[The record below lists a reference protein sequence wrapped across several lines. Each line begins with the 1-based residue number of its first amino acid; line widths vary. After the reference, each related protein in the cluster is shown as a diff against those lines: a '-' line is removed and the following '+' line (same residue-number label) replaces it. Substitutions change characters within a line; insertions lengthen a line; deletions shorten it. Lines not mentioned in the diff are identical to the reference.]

1 MKLTETRK
9 AFLEAAIE
17 KYGSETVIK
26 RSDIESLVESNE
38 FGFPYWFT
46 WIAAGGIWDKDL
58 KRGEYR
64 LPETSTPKS
73 FPREKFEDFETG
85 DPIGG
90 SALTPNVTVKTVSTE
105 ISTSNEEAVE
115 ESIVAYHNPTENLVP
130 SKDPLYVP
138 FGHFNDIYSIIKSG
152 MYYPAFITGLSG
164 NGKTFMVE
172 QACAKAKRE
181 FFRVNITVETDEDD
195 LLGHYAL
202 IDGNTVWQDGP
213 VVKAMERG
221 AILLLDEIDLA
232 SSKIMCLQPVL
243 EGKGVFL
250 KKVNRFVSPS
260 KGFNVLATANTK
272 GKGSEDGRFIG
283 TNILN
288 EAFLERFPI
297 TVEQEYP
304 TVSVERK
311 ILDKVFVSLDVD
323 CGDFSERLVTWADI
337 IRKTFF
343 EGGIDE
349 IIATRRL
356 VHIANAFAIFGDRK
370 KAIEMCIARFDEDT
384 KTSFIDLYSKV
395 DAEVSE
401 AMAKE
406 AAGEGNL
413 MTPDTSLEDKTS
425 DSEDLTPF

>member
-1 MKLTETRK
+1 MSLSPAKQKFVDL
-9 AFLEAAIE
+9 AAA
-17 KYGSETVIK
+17 KYGEGATLAM
-26 RSDIESLVESNE
+26 SDVTSIREEHGLGWPSWFVRPPYRVGRGLFKLPVEGESITPIISKPIVRES
-38 FGFPYWFT
+38 
-46 WIAAGGIWDKDL
+46 
-58 KRGEYR
+58 
-64 LPETSTPKS
+64 
-73 FPREKFEDFETG
+73 
-85 DPIGG
+85 
-90 SALTPNVTVKTVSTE
+90 V
-105 ISTSNEEAVE
+105 VE
-115 ESIVAYHNPTENLVP
+115 ETQAVMAYHNPTESLVP

-138 FGHFNDIYSIIKSG
+138 FGHFNDIYSIVKSG
-152 MYYPAFITGLSG
+152 LYYPAFVTGLSG
-164 NGKTFMVE
+164 NGKTFMIE

-221 AILLLDEIDLA
+221 AVLLLDEIDLA

-243 EGKGVFL
+243 EGNGVFL

-260 KGFNVLATANTK
+260 KGFTVLATANTK

-304 TVSVERK
+304 AMSVERK
-311 ILDKVFVSLDVD
+311 ILDKVFASLDVD
-323 CGDFSERLVTWADI
+323 AGDFSERLVTWADI
-337 IRKTFF
+337 IRKTFY

-356 VHIANAFAIFGDRK
+356 VHIANAYAIFGDRK
-370 KAIEMCIARFDEDT
+370 KAIELCIARFDEDT
-384 KTSFIDLYSKV
+384 KTSFLDLYTKV
-395 DAEVSE
+395 DEQVSNKTE
-401 AMAKE
+401 DE
-406 AAGEGNL
+406 L
-413 MTPDTSLEDKTS
+413 MPGDNKGTDES
-425 DSEDLTPF
+425 DDSDLTPF

>member
-1 MKLTETRK
+1 MNLSPAKKRFVDLASAKYGKGAVMTRNEVK
-9 AFLEAAIE
+9 AFVKEADLGWVSWFVRAPYRVGTGKFKLPVNGDMIAPV
-17 KYGSETVIK
+17 KPKKLKVPVMKNSEV
-26 RSDIESLVESNE
+26 
-38 FGFPYWFT
+38 G
-46 WIAAGGIWDKDL
+46 
-58 KRGEYR
+58 
-64 LPETSTPKS
+64 
-73 FPREKFEDFETG
+73 
-85 DPIGG
+85 
-90 SALTPNVTVKTVSTE
+90 
-105 ISTSNEEAVE
+105 E
-115 ESIVAYHNPTENLVP
+115 ESVVAYHNPTENLVP
-130 SKDPLYVP
+130 DKDPLYVP
-138 FGHFNDIYSIIKSG
+138 FGNFNDVYTIIKSG
-152 MYYPAFITGLSG
+152 RYYPAFITGLSG

-181 FFRVNITVETDEDD
+181 YFRVNITVETDEDD

-260 KGFNVLATANTK
+260 VGFNVLATANTK

-304 TVSVERK
+304 SMSVERK
-311 ILDKVFVSLDVD
+311 ILDKVFASLDITEY
-323 CGDFSERLVTWADI
+323 GDFSEKLVTWADI
-337 IRKTFF
+337 IRKTFY

-356 VHIANAFAIFGDRK
+356 VHIVNAYAIFGDRK
-370 KAIEMCIARFDEDT
+370 KAIEMCIARFDDDT
-384 KTSFIDLYSKV
+384 KTSFLDLYSKC
-395 DAEVSE
+395 
-401 AMAKE
+401 
-406 AAGEGNL
+406 
-413 MTPDTSLEDKTS
+413 
-425 DSEDLTPF
+425 DSEVVVTEESTETVEETSTEETEDNLNPF

>member
-1 MKLTETRK
+1 MSLSPAKKRFVDLASAKYGEGAVMTRDEVK
-9 AFLEAAIE
+9 AFVKEADLGWVSWFVRAPYRVGTGKFKLPVNGETITPV
-17 KYGSETVIK
+17 KPKKMKVPVMKKSE
-26 RSDIESLVESNE
+26 
-38 FGFPYWFT
+38 
-46 WIAAGGIWDKDL
+46 
-58 KRGEYR
+58 
-64 LPETSTPKS
+64 
-73 FPREKFEDFETG
+73 
-85 DPIGG
+85 IG
-90 SALTPNVTVKTVSTE
+90 
-105 ISTSNEEAVE
+105 E
-115 ESIVAYHNPTENLVP
+115 ESVVAYHNPTENLVP
-130 SKDPLYVP
+130 EKDPLYVP
-138 FGHFNDIYSIIKSG
+138 FGNFNDVYSIIKSG
-152 MYYPAFITGLSG
+152 RYYPAFITGLSG

-260 KGFNVLATANTK
+260 VGFNVLATANTK

-297 TVEQEYP
+297 TVEQDYP
-304 TVSVERK
+304 SMAIERK
-311 ILDKVFVSLDVD
+311 ILDKVFTSLDISD
-323 CGDFSERLVTWADI
+323 FGDFPEKLVTWADI
-337 IRKTFF
+337 IRKTFY

-356 VHIANAFAIFGDRK
+356 VHIANAYAIFGDRK
-370 KAIEMCIARFDEDT
+370 KAIEMCINRFDEDT
-384 KTSFIDLYSKV
+384 KTSFLDLYSKCDSEVVV
-395 DAEVSE
+395 DEEPTEDFEV
-401 AMAKE
+401 AKE
-406 AAGEGNL
+406 TDEK
-413 MTPDTSLEDKTS
+413 D
-425 DSEDLTPF
+425 DLSPF

>member
-1 MKLTETRK
+1 MSLSPAKQKFVDL
-9 AFLEAAIE
+9 AAA
-17 KYGSETVIK
+17 KYGEGATLEMSDVTSIREEHGLGWPSWFVRPPYRVGRGLFKLPVEGESITPIISKPVVRETV
-26 RSDIESLVESNE
+26 
-38 FGFPYWFT
+38 
-46 WIAAGGIWDKDL
+46 
-58 KRGEYR
+58 
-64 LPETSTPKS
+64 
-73 FPREKFEDFETG
+73 
-85 DPIGG
+85 
-90 SALTPNVTVKTVSTE
+90 
-105 ISTSNEEAVE
+105 VE
-115 ESIVAYHNPTENLVP
+115 ESEAVMAYHNPTESLVP

-138 FGHFNDIYSIIKSG
+138 FGHFNDIYSIVKSG
-152 MYYPAFITGLSG
+152 RYYPAFITGLSG
-164 NGKTFMVE
+164 NGKTFMIE

-221 AILLLDEIDLA
+221 AVLLLDEIDLA

-243 EGKGVFL
+243 EGNGVFL
-250 KKVNRFVSPS
+250 KKVNRFVAPS

-304 TVSVERK
+304 SMSVERK
-311 ILDKVFVSLDVD
+311 ILDKVFTSLDVES
-323 CGDFSERLVTWADI
+323 GDFAERLVTWADI
-337 IRKTFF
+337 IRKTFY

-356 VHIANAFAIFGDRK
+356 VHIANAYAIFGERK

-384 KTSFIDLYSKV
+384 KTSFLDLYSKV
-395 DAEVSE
+395 DEEVSNK
-401 AMAKE
+401 MAE
-406 AAGEGNL
+406 ESEEL
-413 MTPDTSLEDKTS
+413 MPGDNKGVDDTD
-425 DSEDLTPF
+425 EDLTPF

>member
-1 MKLTETRK
+1 MSLSPAKQKFVDL
-9 AFLEAAIE
+9 AAA
-17 KYGSETVIK
+17 KYGEGAVLEMAHVTRVREENGLGWPSWFVRNPYRVGRGQFKLPVEG
-26 RSDIESLVESNE
+26 ESITPIISKPIVKES
-38 FGFPYWFT
+38 
-46 WIAAGGIWDKDL
+46 
-58 KRGEYR
+58 
-64 LPETSTPKS
+64 
-73 FPREKFEDFETG
+73 
-85 DPIGG
+85 
-90 SALTPNVTVKTVSTE
+90 V
-105 ISTSNEEAVE
+105 VE
-115 ESIVAYHNPTENLVP
+115 ETQAVMAYHNPTESLVP

-138 FGHFNDIYSIIKSG
+138 FGHFNDIYSIVKSG
-152 MYYPAFITGLSG
+152 MYYPAFVTGLSG
-164 NGKTFMVE
+164 NGKTFMIE

-221 AILLLDEIDLA
+221 AVLLLDEIDLA

-243 EGKGVFL
+243 EGNGVFL

-260 KGFNVLATANTK
+260 KGFTVLATANTK

-304 TVSVERK
+304 SMSVERK
-311 ILDKVFVSLDVD
+311 ILDKVFGSLDVD
-323 CGDFSERLVTWADI
+323 AGDFSERLVTWADI
-337 IRKTFF
+337 IRKTFY

-356 VHIANAFAIFGDRK
+356 VHIANAYAIFGDRK

-384 KTSFIDLYSKV
+384 KTSFLDLYSKV
-395 DAEVSE
+395 DEVVSN
-401 AMAKE
+401 AMADE
-406 AAGEGNL
+406 AGVESE
-413 MTPDTSLEDKTS
+413 TKS
-425 DSEDLTPF
+425 DNADDLTPF

>member
-1 MKLTETRK
+1 MNLSPAKK
-9 AFLEAAIE
+9 KF
-17 KYGSETVIK
+17 V
-26 RSDIESLVESNE
+26 
-38 FGFPYWFT
+38 
-46 WIAAGGIWDKDL
+46 DL
-58 KRGEYR
+58 
-64 LPETSTPKS
+64 
-73 FPREKFEDFETG
+73 
-85 DPIGG
+85 
-90 SALTPNVTVKTVSTE
+90 ASTE
-105 ISTSNEEAVE
+105 YGVGAILTKDKVTTFAEKSGICCPTWFVRAPYRVGTGKFKLPVDGDVITPVKPKKVKLPVMKNSEVGE
-115 ESIVAYHNPTENLVP
+115 ESVVAYHNPTENLVP
-130 SKDPLYVP
+130 EKDPLYVP
-138 FGHFNDIYSIIKSG
+138 FGNFNDVFSIIKSG
-152 MYYPAFITGLSG
+152 RYYPAFITGLSG

-181 FFRVNITVETDEDD
+181 YFRVNITVETDEDD

-243 EGKGVFL
+243 EGKGVYL

-260 KGFNVLATANTK
+260 VGFNVLATANTK

-304 TVSVERK
+304 SMSVERK
-311 ILDKVFVSLDVD
+311 ILDKVFDSLDITEY
-323 CGDFSERLVTWADI
+323 GDFSEKLVTWADI
-337 IRKTFF
+337 IRKTFY

-356 VHIANAFAIFGDRK
+356 VHIVNAYAIFSDRK
-370 KAIEMCIARFDEDT
+370 KAIEMCIARFDDDT
-384 KTSFIDLYSKV
+384 KTSFLDLYSKC
-395 DAEVSE
+395 
-401 AMAKE
+401 
-406 AAGEGNL
+406 
-413 MTPDTSLEDKTS
+413 
-425 DSEDLTPF
+425 DSEVVVTEESTETVEEAPKDESSEYM

>member
-1 MKLTETRK
+1 MSLSPAKQKFVDCASEIYG
-9 AFLEAAIE
+9 EGAILDRE
-17 KYGSETVIK
+17 MINNVC
-26 RSDIESLVESNE
+26 DINH
-38 FGFPYWFT
+38 
-46 WIAAGGIWDKDL
+46 
-58 KRGEYR
+58 
-64 LPETSTPKS
+64 LPSPS
-73 FPREKFEDFETG
+73 WFPRSTYSVGRGQFKLPVEG
-85 DPIGG
+85 DP
-90 SALTPNVTVKTVSTE
+90 TPTVSKPKVVE
-105 ISTSNEEAVE
+105 ALVANEEAVM
-115 ESIVAYHNPTENLVP
+115 AYHNPTESLVP

-138 FGHFNDIYSIIKSG
+138 FGHFNDIYSIVKSG
-152 MYYPAFITGLSG
+152 MYYPAFVTGLSG
-164 NGKTFMVE
+164 NGKTFMIE

-213 VVKAMERG
+213 VIKAMERG
-221 AILLLDEIDLA
+221 AVLLLDEIDLA

-243 EGKGVFL
+243 EGNGVFL

-260 KGFNVLATANTK
+260 KGFTVLATANTK

-304 TVSVERK
+304 SMSVERK
-311 ILDKVFVSLDVD
+311 ILDKVFVSLDVEA
-323 CGDFSERLVTWADI
+323 GDFSERLVTWADI
-337 IRKTFF
+337 IRKTFY

-356 VHIANAFAIFGDRK
+356 VHIANAYAIFGDRK
-370 KAIEMCIARFDEDT
+370 KAIEMCIARFDDDT
-384 KTSFIDLYSKV
+384 KTSFLDLYSKV

-406 AAGEGNL
+406 AGVEGE
-413 MTPDTSLEDKTS
+413 TVETKS
-425 DSEDLTPF
+425 DNADDLTPF

>member
-1 MKLTETRK
+1 MNLSPAKKRFVDLASAKYGEGAVMTRDEVK
-9 AFLEAAIE
+9 AFVKEADLGWVSWFVRAPYRVGTGKFKLPVNGDMITPVKPKKVKLPVMKKIE
-17 KYGSETVIK
+17 V
-26 RSDIESLVESNE
+26 D
-38 FGFPYWFT
+38 
-46 WIAAGGIWDKDL
+46 
-58 KRGEYR
+58 
-64 LPETSTPKS
+64 
-73 FPREKFEDFETG
+73 
-85 DPIGG
+85 
-90 SALTPNVTVKTVSTE
+90 
-105 ISTSNEEAVE
+105 E
-115 ESIVAYHNPTENLVP
+115 ESVVAYHNPPENLIP
-130 SKDPLYVP
+130 EKDPLYVP
-138 FGHFNDIYSIIKSG
+138 FGNFNDVYTIIKSG
-152 MYYPAFITGLSG
+152 KYYSVFITGLSG

-181 FFRVNITVETDEDD
+181 YFRVNITVETDEDD

-243 EGKGVFL
+243 EGKGVYL

-260 KGFNVLATANTK
+260 VGFNVLATANTK

-304 TVSVERK
+304 SMSVERK
-311 ILDKVFVSLDVD
+311 ILDKVFASLDITEY
-323 CGDFSERLVTWADI
+323 GDFAEKLVTWADI
-337 IRKTFF
+337 IRKTFY

-356 VHIANAFAIFGDRK
+356 VHIVNAYAIFGDRK

-384 KTSFIDLYSKV
+384 KTSFLDLYSKC
-395 DAEVSE
+395 
-401 AMAKE
+401 
-406 AAGEGNL
+406 
-413 MTPDTSLEDKTS
+413 
-425 DSEDLTPF
+425 DSEVVVTEESTETVEETPKDEANDYM

>member
-1 MKLTETRK
+1 VGTGKFKLPVAGEMVTPVIPKKVKVPMVKKTE
-9 AFLEAAIE
+9 
-17 KYGSETVIK
+17 V
-26 RSDIESLVESNE
+26 
-38 FGFPYWFT
+38 
-46 WIAAGGIWDKDL
+46 
-58 KRGEYR
+58 
-64 LPETSTPKS
+64 
-73 FPREKFEDFETG
+73 
-85 DPIGG
+85 
-90 SALTPNVTVKTVSTE
+90 
-105 ISTSNEEAVE
+105 VE
-115 ESIVAYHNPTENLVP
+115 ESVVTYHNPTVNLVP
-130 SKDPLYVP
+130 DKDPLYVP
-138 FGHFNDIYSIIKSG
+138 FGNYNDVYSIIKSG
-152 MYYPAFITGLSG
+152 RYYPAFITGLSG

-243 EGKGVFL
+243 EGKGVYL

-260 KGFNVLATANTK
+260 TGFNVLATANTK

-297 TVEQEYP
+297 TIEQEYP
-304 TVSVERK
+304 SVSIEKK
-311 ILDKVFVSLDVD
+311 ILDKVFASLDID
-323 CGDFSERLVTWADI
+323 AGDFAEKLVTWADI
-337 IRKTFF
+337 IRKTFY

-356 VHIANAFAIFGDRK
+356 VHIVNAYAIFGDRK
-370 KAIEMCIARFDEDT
+370 KSIEMCINRFDEDT
-384 KTSFIDLYSKV
+384 KTSFLDLYSKC
-395 DAEVSE
+395 
-401 AMAKE
+401 
-406 AAGEGNL
+406 
-413 MTPDTSLEDKTS
+413 
-425 DSEDLTPF
+425 DSEVVIDEEVVTETVKETSTEESEDNLNPF

>member
-1 MKLTETRK
+1 MSLSPAKKKFVDLASEMYGVGETLDKEMVINVCDTHHLGWPSWFLRAPYRVERGQFKLP
-9 AFLEAAIE
+9 IE
-17 KYGSETVIK
+17 GESITPIISKPVIKETVVK
-26 RSDIESLVESNE
+26 ETESV
-38 FGFPYWFT
+38 
-46 WIAAGGIWDKDL
+46 
-58 KRGEYR
+58 
-64 LPETSTPKS
+64 
-73 FPREKFEDFETG
+73 
-85 DPIGG
+85 
-90 SALTPNVTVKTVSTE
+90 
-105 ISTSNEEAVE
+105 
-115 ESIVAYHNPTENLVP
+115 VAYHNPTDSLVP

-138 FGHFNDIYSIIKSG
+138 FGHFNDIYNIVKSG
-152 MYYPAFITGLSG
+152 LYYPAFVTGLSG
-164 NGKTFMVE
+164 NGKTFMIE

-221 AILLLDEIDLA
+221 AVLLLDEIDLA

-243 EGKGVFL
+243 EGNGVFL

-260 KGFNVLATANTK
+260 KGFTVLATANTK

-304 TVSVERK
+304 SLSVERK
-311 ILDKVFVSLDVD
+311 ILDKVFASLDVD
-323 CGDFSERLVTWADI
+323 AGDFSERLVTWADI
-337 IRKTFF
+337 IRKTFY

-356 VHIANAFAIFGDRK
+356 VHIANAYAIFGDRK

-384 KTSFIDLYSKV
+384 KTSFLDLYSKV
-395 DAEVSE
+395 DEEVSN
-401 AMAKE
+401 AMANE
-406 AAGEGNL
+406 AGVESE
-413 MTPDTSLEDKTS
+413 TKS
-425 DSEDLTPF
+425 DDAEDLTPF

>member
-1 MKLTETRK
+1 MIMKLKWTPAEK
-9 AFLEAAIE
+9 QKFFDLVSAEYGEGAIVTTNQVREIRE
-17 KYGSETVIK
+17 KNY
-26 RSDIESLVESNE
+26 L
-38 FGFPYWFT
+38 
-46 WIAAGGIWDKDL
+46 AGGAKANWFLKDYWYAKGKAKL
-58 KRGEYR
+58 PVDGEMVAPVKPKKVK
-64 LPETSTPKS
+64 LPMMKKIEV
-73 FPREKFEDFETG
+73 D
-85 DPIGG
+85 
-90 SALTPNVTVKTVSTE
+90 
-105 ISTSNEEAVE
+105 E
-115 ESIVAYHNPTENLVP
+115 ESVVAYHNPTENLVP
-130 SKDPLYVP
+130 EKDPLYVP
-138 FGHFNDIYSIIKSG
+138 FGNFNDVFSIIKSG
-152 MYYPAFITGLSG
+152 RYYPAFITGLSG

-181 FFRVNITVETDEDD
+181 YFRVNITVETDEDD

-243 EGKGVFL
+243 EGKGVYL

-260 KGFNVLATANTK
+260 VGFNVLATANTK

-304 TVSVERK
+304 SMSVERK
-311 ILDKVFVSLDVD
+311 ILDKVFASLDIEA
-323 CGDFSERLVTWADI
+323 GDFSEKLVTWADI
-337 IRKTFF
+337 IRKTFY

-356 VHIANAFAIFGDRK
+356 VHIVNAYAIFGDRK
-370 KAIEMCIARFDEDT
+370 KAIEMCIARFDDDT
-384 KTSFIDLYSKV
+384 KTSFLDLYSKC
-395 DAEVSE
+395 DAEVVVTEESTE
-401 AMAKE
+401 TVE
-406 AAGEGNL
+406 ETSTEETEDNL
-413 MTPDTSLEDKTS
+413 N
-425 DSEDLTPF
+425 PF

>member
-1 MKLTETRK
+1 MNLSPAKKRFVDLASAKYGEGAVMTRDEVK
-9 AFLEAAIE
+9 AFVKEADLGWVSWFVRAPYRVGTGKFKLPVNGDMITPVKPKKVKLPVMKKIE
-17 KYGSETVIK
+17 V
-26 RSDIESLVESNE
+26 D
-38 FGFPYWFT
+38 
-46 WIAAGGIWDKDL
+46 
-58 KRGEYR
+58 
-64 LPETSTPKS
+64 
-73 FPREKFEDFETG
+73 
-85 DPIGG
+85 
-90 SALTPNVTVKTVSTE
+90 
-105 ISTSNEEAVE
+105 E
-115 ESIVAYHNPTENLVP
+115 ESVVAYHNPPENLIP
-130 SKDPLYVP
+130 EKDPLYVP
-138 FGHFNDIYSIIKSG
+138 FGNFNDVYTIIKSG
-152 MYYPAFITGLSG
+152 RYYPAFITGLSG

-181 FFRVNITVETDEDD
+181 YFRVNITVETDEDD

-243 EGKGVFL
+243 EGKGVYL

-260 KGFNVLATANTK
+260 VGFNVLATANTK

-304 TVSVERK
+304 SMSVERK
-311 ILDKVFVSLDVD
+311 ILDKVFASLDITEY
-323 CGDFSERLVTWADI
+323 GDFSEKLVTWADI
-337 IRKTFF
+337 IRKTFY

-356 VHIANAFAIFGDRK
+356 VHIVNAYAIFGDRK

-384 KTSFIDLYSKV
+384 KTSFLDLYSKC
-395 DAEVSE
+395 
-401 AMAKE
+401 
-406 AAGEGNL
+406 
-413 MTPDTSLEDKTS
+413 
-425 DSEDLTPF
+425 DSEVVVTEESTETVEETPKDEANEYM

>member
-1 MKLTETRK
+1 MNLSPAKKRFVDLASAKYGEGAVMTREEVK
-9 AFLEAAIE
+9 AFVKEADLGWVSWFVRAPYRVGTGKFKLPVNGDMITPVKPKKVKLPVMKKIE
-17 KYGSETVIK
+17 V
-26 RSDIESLVESNE
+26 D
-38 FGFPYWFT
+38 
-46 WIAAGGIWDKDL
+46 
-58 KRGEYR
+58 
-64 LPETSTPKS
+64 
-73 FPREKFEDFETG
+73 
-85 DPIGG
+85 
-90 SALTPNVTVKTVSTE
+90 
-105 ISTSNEEAVE
+105 E
-115 ESIVAYHNPTENLVP
+115 ESVVAYHNPPENLIP
-130 SKDPLYVP
+130 EKDPLYVP
-138 FGHFNDIYSIIKSG
+138 FGNFNDVYTIIKSG
-152 MYYPAFITGLSG
+152 RYYPAFITGLSG

-181 FFRVNITVETDEDD
+181 YFRVNITVETDEDD

-260 KGFNVLATANTK
+260 VGFNVLATANTK

-304 TVSVERK
+304 SMSVERK
-311 ILDKVFVSLDVD
+311 ILDKVFASLDITEY
-323 CGDFSERLVTWADI
+323 GDFAEKLVTWADI
-337 IRKTFF
+337 IRKTFY

-356 VHIANAFAIFGDRK
+356 VHIVNAYAIFGDRK
-370 KAIEMCIARFDEDT
+370 KAIEMCIARFDDDT
-384 KTSFIDLYSKV
+384 KTSFLDLYSKC
-395 DAEVSE
+395 
-401 AMAKE
+401 
-406 AAGEGNL
+406 
-413 MTPDTSLEDKTS
+413 
-425 DSEDLTPF
+425 DSEVVVTEESTETVEETSVEETKDDNTPF

>member
-1 MKLTETRK
+1 MNLSPAKKRFVDLASAKYGEGAVMTRDEVK
-9 AFLEAAIE
+9 AFVKEADLGWVSWFVRAPYRVGTGKFKLPVNGDMIAPV
-17 KYGSETVIK
+17 KPKKLKVPVMKNSE
-26 RSDIESLVESNE
+26 
-38 FGFPYWFT
+38 
-46 WIAAGGIWDKDL
+46 
-58 KRGEYR
+58 
-64 LPETSTPKS
+64 
-73 FPREKFEDFETG
+73 
-85 DPIGG
+85 IG
-90 SALTPNVTVKTVSTE
+90 
-105 ISTSNEEAVE
+105 E
-115 ESIVAYHNPTENLVP
+115 ESVVAYHNPTENLVP
-130 SKDPLYVP
+130 DKDPLYVP
-138 FGHFNDIYSIIKSG
+138 FGNFNDVYSIIKSG
-152 MYYPAFITGLSG
+152 RYYPAFITGLSG

-260 KGFNVLATANTK
+260 VGFNVLATANTK

-304 TVSVERK
+304 SMSVERK
-311 ILDKVFVSLDVD
+311 ILDKVFASLDITEY
-323 CGDFSERLVTWADI
+323 GDFSEKLVTWADI
-337 IRKTFF
+337 IRKTFY

-356 VHIANAFAIFGDRK
+356 VHIVNAYAIFGDRK
-370 KAIEMCIARFDEDT
+370 KAIEMCIARFDDDT
-384 KTSFIDLYSKV
+384 KTSFLDLYSKC
-395 DAEVSE
+395 
-401 AMAKE
+401 
-406 AAGEGNL
+406 
-413 MTPDTSLEDKTS
+413 
-425 DSEDLTPF
+425 DSEVVVTDEESTETVEETSTEENEDNLNPF

>member
-1 MKLTETRK
+1 MIMNLSPAKK
-9 AFLEAAIE
+9 KF
-17 KYGSETVIK
+17 V
-26 RSDIESLVESNE
+26 
-38 FGFPYWFT
+38 
-46 WIAAGGIWDKDL
+46 DL
-58 KRGEYR
+58 
-64 LPETSTPKS
+64 
-73 FPREKFEDFETG
+73 
-85 DPIGG
+85 
-90 SALTPNVTVKTVSTE
+90 ASTE
-105 ISTSNEEAVE
+105 YGVGAILTKDKVTTFAEKSGICCPTWFVRAPYRVGTGKFKLPVDGDVITPVKPKKVKLPVMKNSEVGE
-115 ESIVAYHNPTENLVP
+115 ESVVAYHNPTENLVP
-130 SKDPLYVP
+130 EKDPLYVP
-138 FGHFNDIYSIIKSG
+138 FGNFNDVFSIIKSG
-152 MYYPAFITGLSG
+152 RYYPAFITGLSG

-181 FFRVNITVETDEDD
+181 YFRVNITVETDEDD

-243 EGKGVFL
+243 EGKGVYL

-260 KGFNVLATANTK
+260 VGFNVLATANTK

-304 TVSVERK
+304 SMSVERK
-311 ILDKVFVSLDVD
+311 ILDKVFDSLDITEY
-323 CGDFSERLVTWADI
+323 GDFSEKLVTWADI
-337 IRKTFF
+337 IRKTFY

-356 VHIANAFAIFGDRK
+356 VHIVNAYAIFSDRK
-370 KAIEMCIARFDEDT
+370 KAIEMCIARFDDDT
-384 KTSFIDLYSKV
+384 KTSFLDLYSKC
-395 DAEVSE
+395 
-401 AMAKE
+401 
-406 AAGEGNL
+406 
-413 MTPDTSLEDKTS
+413 
-425 DSEDLTPF
+425 DSEVVVTEESTETVEEAPKDESSEYM